1 MGNCL
6 NNKPS
11 FLFGNLPQEYM
22 EMEDLQTMTLYAFA
36 HHRANAQLIHTLHS
50 PYYSDQAHRSNGRRR
65 VRKRGKDVR
74 GSLTMMHVSSTLD
87 SEIYH
92 NKGEEIKWDYW
103 GYYGQKGKHSYK
115 LLSKI
120 YRESVNNLGFN
131 C

>member
-1 MGNCL
+1 
-6 NNKPS
+6 
-11 FLFGNLPQEYM
+11 
-22 EMEDLQTMTLYAFA
+22 
-36 HHRANAQLIHTLHS
+36 
-50 PYYSDQAHRSNGRRR
+50 
-65 VRKRGKDVR
+65 
-74 GSLTMMHVSSTLD
+74 MMHVSSTLD

-103 GYYGQKGKHSYK
+103 GYYGQKGKHSHK